1 MSRKSDNTT
10 VMRWLYSVPG
20 NRKWYVAVLL
30 MFQVGVSLISVSY
43 ALVLRRL
50 VDNATKGDSRRFWY
64 CVIVIAVLAVSQQFC
79 NIMVRWLNE
88 RGQASI
94 ENLFK
99 LRLFRML
106 MAKDY
111 GRVSAV
117 HSGEWMNRL
126 TNDTVVVASG
136 YINILPSLA
145 GMIVRLVAAVVLLI
159 IFDWRFAV
167 ILVPCGFVTV
177 GLTYL
182 FRKVLKRLH
191 KHVQEKDGKV
201 RVFLQERIES
211 LMMVKAYVA
220 EEQTTAAAEATMNE
234 HRAARMK
241 RNHFSNLCSAGFNL
255 ALHGMYLFGACY
267 CAYGILTKAITYGTM
282 TAVLQLI
289 SQIQAPF
296 ANLSGFLP
304 RYYAMTASA
313 ERLMEVE
320 RYADDYDGEALP
332 LTEIQKYYQAE
343 LAEIGIRDVNYAY
356 YAASERVDDTSKD
369 QMPVVLSDIS
379 VAIKKGEYVAF
390 TGPSGCG
397 KSTILRLLMGV
408 YTPDSGVRY
417 MRSRDNTEQPL
428 DGRNRRLF
436 AYVPQGNRLM
446 SGTIREVVS
455 FTDDAA
461 DTDERVN
468 EALRIACAEEFVGTL
483 AQGIET
489 MLGEHGMGLSEGQM
503 QRIAIARAIYSGA
516 PVLMFDESTSSL
528 DEATEATL
536 LKNLRALT
544 DRTVVIVTHR
554 PAALSICDRVLRMEE
569 DGVHEVTN

>member
-1 MSRKSDNTT
+1 
-10 VMRWLYSVPG
+10 MRWLYSVPG
-20 NRKWYVAVLL
+20 NRKWYVVALL
-30 MFQVGVSLISVSY
+30 MLQIGVSLISVSF

-50 VDNATKGDSRRFWY
+50 VDNATKGDSRHFWY
-64 CVIVIAVLAVSQQFC
+64 CVIVIVVLAVVQKLC
-79 NIMVRWLNE
+79 NALVRWLTE

-99 LRLFRML
+99 LRLLNML
-106 MAKDY
+106 MSKDY

-126 TNDTVVVASG
+126 TNDTVVVANG
-136 YINILPSLA
+136 YISILPSLA
-145 GMIVRLVAAVVLLI
+145 GMVVRLVAAGVLLV
-159 IFDWRFAV
+159 IFDWKFAA
-167 ILVPCGFVTV
+167 ILVPCGLVMI

-182 FRKVLKRLH
+182 FRRVLKRLH
-191 KHVQEKDGKV
+191 KLVQEKDGKV

-220 EEQTTAAAEATMNE
+220 EEQTVSAAEATMSE
-234 HRAARMK
+234 HMAARMK
-241 RNHFSNLCSAGFNL
+241 RNWFSNLCSTGFGL
-255 ALHGMYLFGACY
+255 AMHGMYLFGACY
-267 CAYGILTKAITYGTM
+267 CAYGILTKTITYGTM

-289 SQIQAPF
+289 GQIQAPF

-320 RYADDYDGEALP
+320 RYADDYDVEALP
-332 LTEIQKYYQAE
+332 MAEIQEYYKTD
-343 LAEIGIRDVNYAY
+343 LAEIGIRDVNYTY
-356 YAASERVDDTSKD
+356 YASSERVDDTSKD
-369 QMPVVLSDIS
+369 RMPVVLQDIS
-379 VAIKKGEYVAF
+379 VAVRKGEYVAF

-397 KSTILRLLMGV
+397 KSTVLRLLMGV
-408 YTPDSGVRY
+408 YTPDSGERY
-417 MRSRDNTEQPL
+417 LLDTDGAEKPL
-428 DGRNRRLF
+428 DGRCRRLF

-455 FTDDAA
+455 FGDDAE

-468 EALRIACAEEFVGTL
+468 DALRIACAEEFVGTL
-483 AQGIET
+483 TQGIQT
-489 MLGEHGMGLSEGQM
+489 MLGEHGTGLSEGQM

-528 DEATEATL
+528 DETTEAKL
-536 LKNLRALT
+536 LGNLRALT

-554 PAALSICDRVLRMEE
+554 PAALSICDRILRFGE
-569 DGVHEVTN
+569 DGVSEVSAQV

>member
-1 MSRKSDNTT
+1 M
-10 VMRWLYSVPG
+10 PG
-20 NRKWYVAVLL
+20 NRKWYVVALL
-30 MFQVGVSLISVSY
+30 MLQIGVSLISVSF

-50 VDNATKGDSRRFWY
+50 VDNATKGDSRHFWY
-64 CVIVIAVLAVSQQFC
+64 CVIVIVVLAVVQKLC
-79 NIMVRWLNE
+79 NALVRWLTE

-99 LRLFRML
+99 LRLLNML
-106 MAKDY
+106 MSKDY

-126 TNDTVVVASG
+126 TNDTVVVANG
-136 YINILPSLA
+136 YISILPSLA
-145 GMIVRLVAAVVLLI
+145 GMVVRLVAAGVLLV
-159 IFDWRFAV
+159 IFDWKFAA
-167 ILVPCGFVTV
+167 ILVPCGLVMI

-182 FRKVLKRLH
+182 FRRVLKRLH
-191 KHVQEKDGKV
+191 KLVQEKDGKV

-220 EEQTTAAAEATMNE
+220 EEQTVSAAEATMSE
-234 HRAARMK
+234 HMAARMK
-241 RNHFSNLCSAGFNL
+241 RNWFSNLCSTGFGL
-255 ALHGMYLFGACY
+255 AMHGMYLFGACY
-267 CAYGILTKAITYGTM
+267 CAYGILTKTITYGTM

-289 SQIQAPF
+289 GQIQAPF

-320 RYADDYDGEALP
+320 RYADDYDVEALP
-332 LTEIQKYYQAE
+332 MAEIQKYYKTD
-343 LAEIGIRDVNYAY
+343 LAEIGIRDVNYTY
-356 YAASERVDDTSKD
+356 YASSERVDDTSKD
-369 QMPVVLSDIS
+369 RMPVVLQDIS
-379 VAIKKGEYVAF
+379 VAVRKGEYVAF

-397 KSTILRLLMGV
+397 KSTVLRLLMGV
-408 YTPDSGVRY
+408 YTPDSGERY
-417 MRSRDNTEQPL
+417 LLDTDGAEKPL
-428 DGRNRRLF
+428 DGRSRRLF

-455 FTDDAA
+455 FGDDAE

-468 EALRIACAEEFVGTL
+468 DALRIACAEEFVGTL
-483 AQGIET
+483 TQGIQT
-489 MLGEHGMGLSEGQM
+489 MLGEHGTGLSEGQM

-528 DEATEATL
+528 DETTEAKL
-536 LKNLRALT
+536 LGNLRALT

-554 PAALSICDRVLRMEE
+554 PAALSICDRILRFGE
-569 DGVHEVTN
+569 DGVSEVSARV

>member
-1 MSRKSDNTT
+1 
-10 VMRWLYSVPG
+10 MRWLYSVPG
-20 NRKWYVAVLL
+20 NRKWYVVALL
-30 MFQVGVSLISVSY
+30 MLQIGVSLISVSF

-50 VDNATKGDSRRFWY
+50 VDNATKGDSRHFWY
-64 CVIVIAVLAVSQQFC
+64 CVIVIVVLAVVQKLC
-79 NIMVRWLNE
+79 NALVRWLTE

-99 LRLFRML
+99 LRLLNML
-106 MAKDY
+106 MSKDY

-126 TNDTVVVASG
+126 TNDTVVVANG
-136 YINILPSLA
+136 YISILPSLA
-145 GMIVRLVAAVVLLI
+145 GMVVRLVAAGVLLV
-159 IFDWRFAV
+159 IFDWKFAA
-167 ILVPCGFVTV
+167 ILVPCGLVMI

-182 FRKVLKRLH
+182 FRRVLKRLH
-191 KHVQEKDGKV
+191 KLVQEKDGKV

-220 EEQTTAAAEATMNE
+220 EEQTVSAAEATMSE
-234 HRAARMK
+234 HMAARMK
-241 RNHFSNLCSAGFNL
+241 RNWFSNLCSTGFGL
-255 ALHGMYLFGACY
+255 AMHGMYLFGACY
-267 CAYGILTKAITYGTM
+267 CAYGILTKTITYGTM

-289 SQIQAPF
+289 GQIQAPF

-320 RYADDYDGEALP
+320 RYADDYDVEALP
-332 LTEIQKYYQAE
+332 MAEIQEYYKTD
-343 LAEIGIRDVNYAY
+343 LAEIGIRDVNYTY
-356 YAASERVDDTSKD
+356 YASSERVDDTSKD
-369 QMPVVLSDIS
+369 RMPVVLQNIS
-379 VAIKKGEYVAF
+379 VAVRKGEYVAF

-397 KSTILRLLMGV
+397 KSTVLRLLMGV
-408 YTPDSGVRY
+408 YTPDSGERY
-417 MRSRDNTEQPL
+417 LLDTDGAEKPL
-428 DGRNRRLF
+428 DGRCRRLF

-455 FTDDAA
+455 FGDDAE

-468 EALRIACAEEFVGTL
+468 DALRIACAEEFVGTL
-483 AQGIET
+483 AQGIQT
-489 MLGEHGMGLSEGQM
+489 MLGEHGTGLSEGQM

-528 DEATEATL
+528 DETTEAKL
-536 LKNLRALT
+536 LGNLRALT

-554 PAALSICDRVLRMEE
+554 PAALSICDRILRFGE
-569 DGVHEVTN
+569 DGVSEVSAQV

>member
-1 MSRKSDNTT
+1 
-10 VMRWLYSVPG
+10 MRWLYSVPG
-20 NRKWYVAVLL
+20 NRKWYVVALL
-30 MFQVGVSLISVSY
+30 MLQIGVSLISVSF

-50 VDNATKGDSRRFWY
+50 VDNATKGDSRHFWY
-64 CVIVIAVLAVSQQFC
+64 CVIVIVVLAVVQKLC
-79 NIMVRWLNE
+79 NALVRWLTE

-99 LRLFRML
+99 LRLLNML
-106 MAKDY
+106 MSKDY

-126 TNDTVVVASG
+126 TNDTVVVANG
-136 YINILPSLA
+136 YISILPSLA
-145 GMIVRLVAAVVLLI
+145 GMVVRLVAAGVLLV
-159 IFDWRFAV
+159 IFDWKFAA
-167 ILVPCGFVTV
+167 ILVPCGLVMI

-182 FRKVLKRLH
+182 FRRVLKRLH
-191 KHVQEKDGKV
+191 KLVQEKDGKV

-220 EEQTTAAAEATMNE
+220 EEQTVSAAEATMSE
-234 HRAARMK
+234 HMAARMK
-241 RNHFSNLCSAGFNL
+241 RNWFSNLCSTGFGL
-255 ALHGMYLFGACY
+255 AMHGMYLFGACY
-267 CAYGILTKAITYGTM
+267 CAYGILTKTITYGTM

-289 SQIQAPF
+289 GQIQAPF

-320 RYADDYDGEALP
+320 RYADDYDVEALP
-332 LTEIQKYYQAE
+332 MAEIQKYYKTD
-343 LAEIGIRDVNYAY
+343 LAEIGIRDVNYTY
-356 YAASERVDDTSKD
+356 YASSERVDDTSKD
-369 QMPVVLSDIS
+369 RMPVVLQNIS
-379 VAIKKGEYVAF
+379 VAVRKGEYVAF

-397 KSTILRLLMGV
+397 KSTVLRLLMGV
-408 YTPDSGVRY
+408 YTPDSGERY
-417 MRSRDNTEQPL
+417 LLDTDGAEKPL
-428 DGRNRRLF
+428 DGRCRRLF

-455 FTDDAA
+455 FGDDAA

-468 EALRIACAEEFVGTL
+468 DALRIACAEEFVGTL
-483 AQGIET
+483 AQGIQT
-489 MLGEHGMGLSEGQM
+489 MLGEHGTGLSEGQM

-528 DEATEATL
+528 DETTEAKL
-536 LKNLRALT
+536 LGNLRALT

-554 PAALSICDRVLRMEE
+554 PAALSICDRILRFGE
-569 DGVHEVTN
+569 DGVSEVSARV

>member
-1 MSRKSDNTT
+1 M
-10 VMRWLYSVPG
+10 PG
-20 NRKWYVAVLL
+20 NRKWYVVALL
-30 MFQVGVSLISVSY
+30 MLQIGVSLISVSF

-50 VDNATKGDSRRFWY
+50 VDNATKGDSRHFWY
-64 CVIVIAVLAVSQQFC
+64 CVIVIVVLAVVQKLC
-79 NIMVRWLNE
+79 NALVRWLTE

-99 LRLFRML
+99 LRLLNML
-106 MAKDY
+106 MSKDY

-126 TNDTVVVASG
+126 TNDTVVVANG
-136 YINILPSLA
+136 YISILPSLA
-145 GMIVRLVAAVVLLI
+145 GMVVRLVAAGVLLV
-159 IFDWRFAV
+159 IFDWKFAA
-167 ILVPCGFVTV
+167 ILVPCGLVMI

-182 FRKVLKRLH
+182 FRRVLKRLH
-191 KHVQEKDGKV
+191 KLVQEKDGKV

-220 EEQTTAAAEATMNE
+220 EEQTVSAAEATMSE
-234 HRAARMK
+234 HMAARMK
-241 RNHFSNLCSAGFNL
+241 RNWFSNLCSTGFGL
-255 ALHGMYLFGACY
+255 AMHGMYLFGACY
-267 CAYGILTKAITYGTM
+267 CAYGILTKTITYGTM

-289 SQIQAPF
+289 GQIQAPF

-320 RYADDYDGEALP
+320 RYADDYDVEALP
-332 LTEIQKYYQAE
+332 MAEIQKYYKTD
-343 LAEIGIRDVNYAY
+343 LAEIGIRDVNYTY
-356 YAASERVDDTSKD
+356 YASSERVDDTSKD
-369 QMPVVLSDIS
+369 RMPVVLQNIS
-379 VAIKKGEYVAF
+379 VAVRKGEYVAF

-397 KSTILRLLMGV
+397 KSTVLRLLMGV
-408 YTPDSGVRY
+408 YTPDSGERY
-417 MRSRDNTEQPL
+417 LLDTDGAEKPL
-428 DGRNRRLF
+428 DGRSRRLF

-455 FTDDAA
+455 FGDDAA

-468 EALRIACAEEFVGTL
+468 DALRIACAEEFVGTL
-483 AQGIET
+483 TQGIQT
-489 MLGEHGMGLSEGQM
+489 MLGEHGTGLSEGQM

-528 DEATEATL
+528 DETTEAKL
-536 LKNLRALT
+536 LGNLRALT

-554 PAALSICDRVLRMEE
+554 PAALSICDRILRFGE
-569 DGVHEVTN
+569 DGVSEVSARV

>member
-1 MSRKSDNTT
+1 
-10 VMRWLYSVPG
+10 MRWLYSVPG
-20 NRKWYVAVLL
+20 NRKWYVVALL
-30 MFQVGVSLISVSY
+30 MLQIGVSLISVSF

-50 VDNATKGDSRRFWY
+50 VDNATKGDSRHFWY
-64 CVIVIAVLAVSQQFC
+64 CVIVIVVLAVVQKLC
-79 NIMVRWLNE
+79 NALVRWLTE

-99 LRLFRML
+99 LRLLNML
-106 MAKDY
+106 MSKDY

-126 TNDTVVVASG
+126 TNDTVVVANG
-136 YINILPSLA
+136 YISILPSLA
-145 GMIVRLVAAVVLLI
+145 GMVVRLVAAGVLLV
-159 IFDWRFAV
+159 IFDWKFAA
-167 ILVPCGFVTV
+167 ILVPCGLVMI

-182 FRKVLKRLH
+182 FRRVLKRLH
-191 KHVQEKDGKV
+191 KLVQEKDGKV

-220 EEQTTAAAEATMNE
+220 EEQTVSAAEATMSE
-234 HRAARMK
+234 HMAARMK
-241 RNHFSNLCSAGFNL
+241 RNWFSNLCSTGFGL
-255 ALHGMYLFGACY
+255 AMHGMYLFGACY
-267 CAYGILTKAITYGTM
+267 CAYGILTKTITYGTM

-289 SQIQAPF
+289 GQIQAPF

-320 RYADDYDGEALP
+320 RYADDYDVEALP
-332 LTEIQKYYQAE
+332 MAEIQEYYKTD
-343 LAEIGIRDVNYAY
+343 LAEIGIRDVNYTY
-356 YAASERVDDTSKD
+356 YASSERVDDTSKD
-369 QMPVVLSDIS
+369 RMPVVLQDIS
-379 VAIKKGEYVAF
+379 VAVRKGEYVAF

-397 KSTILRLLMGV
+397 KSTVLRLLMGV
-408 YTPDSGVRY
+408 YTPDSGERY
-417 MRSRDNTEQPL
+417 LLDTDGAEKPL
-428 DGRNRRLF
+428 DGRSRRLF

-455 FTDDAA
+455 FGDDAA

-468 EALRIACAEEFVGTL
+468 DALRIACAEEFVGTL
-483 AQGIET
+483 AQGIQT
-489 MLGEHGMGLSEGQM
+489 MLGEHGTGLSEGQM

-528 DEATEATL
+528 DETTEAKL
-536 LKNLRALT
+536 LGNLRALT

-554 PAALSICDRVLRMEE
+554 PAALSICDRILRFGE
-569 DGVHEVTN
+569 DGVSEVSAQV

>member
-1 MSRKSDNTT
+1 
-10 VMRWLYSVPG
+10 MRWLYSVPG
-20 NRKWYVAVLL
+20 NRKWYVVALL
-30 MFQVGVSLISVSY
+30 MLQIGVSLISVSF

-50 VDNATKGDSRRFWY
+50 VDNATKGDSRHFWY
-64 CVIVIAVLAVSQQFC
+64 CVIVIVVLAVVQKLC
-79 NIMVRWLNE
+79 NALVRWLTE

-99 LRLFRML
+99 LRLLNML
-106 MAKDY
+106 MSKDY

-126 TNDTVVVASG
+126 TNDTVVVANG
-136 YINILPSLA
+136 YISILPSLA
-145 GMIVRLVAAVVLLI
+145 GMVVRLVAAGVLLV
-159 IFDWRFAV
+159 IFDWKFAA
-167 ILVPCGFVTV
+167 ILVPCGLVMI

-182 FRKVLKRLH
+182 FRRVLKRLH
-191 KHVQEKDGKV
+191 KLVQEKDGKV

-220 EEQTTAAAEATMNE
+220 EEQTVSAAEATMSE
-234 HRAARMK
+234 HMAARMK
-241 RNHFSNLCSAGFNL
+241 RNWFSNLCSTGFGL
-255 ALHGMYLFGACY
+255 AMHGMYLFGACY
-267 CAYGILTKAITYGTM
+267 CAYGILTKTITYGTM

-289 SQIQAPF
+289 GQIQAPF

-320 RYADDYDGEALP
+320 RYADDYDVEALP
-332 LTEIQKYYQAE
+332 MAEIQKYYKTD
-343 LAEIGIRDVNYAY
+343 LAEIGIRDVNYTY
-356 YAASERVDDTSKD
+356 YASSERVDDTSKD
-369 QMPVVLSDIS
+369 RMPVVLQNIS
-379 VAIKKGEYVAF
+379 VAVRKGEYVAF

-397 KSTILRLLMGV
+397 KSTVLRLLMGV
-408 YTPDSGVRY
+408 YTPDSGERY
-417 MRSRDNTEQPL
+417 LLDTDGAEKPL
-428 DGRNRRLF
+428 DGRSRRLF

-455 FTDDAA
+455 FGDDAA

-468 EALRIACAEEFVGTL
+468 DALRIACAEEFVGTL
-483 AQGIET
+483 TQGIQT
-489 MLGEHGMGLSEGQM
+489 MLGEHGTGLSEGQM

-528 DEATEATL
+528 DETTEAKL
-536 LKNLRALT
+536 LGNLRALT

-554 PAALSICDRVLRMEE
+554 PAALSICDRILRFGE
-569 DGVHEVTN
+569 DGVSEVSARV

>member
-1 MSRKSDNTT
+1 
-10 VMRWLYSVPG
+10 MRWLYSVPG
-20 NRKWYVAVLL
+20 NRKWYVVALL
-30 MFQVGVSLISVSY
+30 MLQIGVSLISVSF

-50 VDNATKGDSRRFWY
+50 VDNATKGDSRHFWY
-64 CVIVIAVLAVSQQFC
+64 CVIVIVVLAVVQKLC
-79 NIMVRWLNE
+79 NALVRWLTE

-99 LRLFRML
+99 LRLLNML

-126 TNDTVVVASG
+126 TNDTVVVANG
-136 YINILPSLA
+136 YISILPSLA
-145 GMIVRLVAAVVLLI
+145 GMVVRLVAAGVLLV
-159 IFDWRFAV
+159 IFDWKFAA
-167 ILVPCGFVTV
+167 ILVPCGLVMI

-182 FRKVLKRLH
+182 FRRVLKRLH
-191 KHVQEKDGKV
+191 KLVQEKDGKV

-220 EEQTTAAAEATMNE
+220 EEQTVSAAEATMSE
-234 HRAARMK
+234 HMAARMK
-241 RNHFSNLCSAGFNL
+241 RNWFSNLCSTGFGL
-255 ALHGMYLFGACY
+255 AMHGMYLFGACY
-267 CAYGILTKAITYGTM
+267 CAYGILTKTITYGTM

-289 SQIQAPF
+289 GQIQAPF

-304 RYYAMTASA
+304 RYYAMSASA

-320 RYADDYDGEALP
+320 RYADDYDVEALP
-332 LTEIQKYYQAE
+332 MAEIQKVYHTD
-343 LAEIGIRDVNYAY
+343 LAEIGIRDVNYTY
-356 YAASERVDDTSKD
+356 YASSERVDDTSKD
-369 QMPVVLSDIS
+369 RMPVVLQDIS
-379 VAIKKGEYVAF
+379 VAVRKGEYVAF

-397 KSTILRLLMGV
+397 KSTVLRLLMGV
-408 YTPDSGVRY
+408 YTPDSGERY
-417 MRSRDNTEQPL
+417 LLDTDGAEKPL
-428 DGRNRRLF
+428 DGRSRRLF

-455 FTDDAA
+455 FGDDAA

-468 EALRIACAEEFVGTL
+468 DALRIACAEEFVGTL
-483 AQGIET
+483 AQGIQT
-489 MLGEHGMGLSEGQM
+489 MLGEHGTGLSEGQM

-528 DEATEATL
+528 DETTEAKL
-536 LKNLRALT
+536 LGNLRALT

-554 PAALSICDRVLRMEE
+554 PAALSICDRILRFGE
-569 DGVHEVTN
+569 DGVHEVTGQA